1 MTTSLYR
8 TFGKENDMGGRLE
21 DKVAIITGGTS
32 GIGLRT
38 VEFFAEEGACVLVA
52 ARREKEGHEIA
63 DNLGDKVEFLKTD
76 VRLETDVK
84 AMIDYAVDRFG
95 RLDCLFNNAGSPAP
109 SGSITSIPLEGYEKA
124 MSVLLGG
131 VLLGMKHA
139 APVMCKQGSGSI
151 INTGSVA
158 GVLAGY
164 SSSMIYGA
172 AKAAVIHLTRLVAME
187 LGESNVRVNCISPG
201 GIATGIFGKAAGL
214 PTDQAEKTTGAMKQA
229 LTGHQ
234 PIRRAGI
241 VDDIASAAVF
251 LASDESTFVNGH
263 NLVVDGGLTGGRMWS
278 VQQEGLQATWQAL
291 RDAAKS

>member
-1 MTTSLYR
+1 
-8 TFGKENDMGGRLE
+8 MGGRLE

-32 GIGLRT
+32 GIGLRS

-52 ARREKEGHEIA
+52 ARREKEGREIA
-63 DNLGDKVEFLKTD
+63 ARLGDKVEFLKTD
-76 VRLETDVK
+76 VSLEDDVK
-84 AMIDYAVDRFG
+84 AMIDCAVDRFG

-109 SGSITSIPLEGYEKA
+109 TGSITSIPLGGHEKA

-139 APVMCKQGSGSI
+139 APVMCRQGSGSI

-164 SSSMIYGA
+164 SSSMVYGA

-214 PTDQAEKTTGAMKQA
+214 PTDQAEKTAEAMKQA

-263 NLVVDGGLTGGRMWS
+263 NLVVDGGLTCGRMWS
-278 VQQEGLQATWQAL
+278 VQQEGIQAMWQAL